1 MLAMLAYVCVTAYH
15 STVMSKNNSE
25 FPYRALGLR
34 LRRVREHSQESLAEV
49 SGAVEIELDALTD
62 IEAGKA
68 RPSEDILMLLI
79 SHFSLKEDEAER
91 MWELAGYEA
100 STDGSQLGQS
110 DTGSQAPQ
118 QTIMVMPGDVR
129 IVYTDMLHIAVNDYG
144 VVMNFLQGSGPKNPP
159 LAIARVGMSRE
170 HAQSVLEV
178 LQKTL
183 AQSTP
188 KQLPPATSRR
198 KGSDQKPDGK
208 RRRSSEEAK

>member
-1 MLAMLAYVCVTAYH
+1 
-15 STVMSKNNSE
+15 MSKNNPE

-34 LRRVREHSQESLAEV
+34 LRRVREQSQESLAEV
-49 SGAVEIELDALTD
+49 SGAVEIEQDALTA
-62 IEAGKA
+62 IESGID

-91 MWELAGYEA
+91 MWELAGYDLNADGERQDAAAVSAA
-100 STDGSQLGQS
+100 S
-110 DTGSQAPQ
+110 Q

-129 IVYTDMLHIAVNDYG
+129 IVYTDMLHIAINDYG

-183 AQSTP
+183 AQSVP
-188 KQLPPATSRR
+188 KQLPPAAQRDDIDR
-198 KGSDQKPDGK
+198 KSDKK
-208 RRRSSEEAK
+208 RRSSEEAK